1 MSSDAFSMESHMP
14 SLLFDSSV
22 IANGLA
28 GQALGRTGVYRYANS
43 LLRAIAMECSGSSR
57 PSLITLLPQVD
68 RSQLL
73 AFKSELESWP
83 ISIPQIL
90 SGIVF
95 PFWVSR
101 LLQGVLDGRVI
112 SGLERRIQMATLQ
125 FRLKELLRIKP
136 DGLIYFTPYDLA
148 SWLPSSPYFS
158 RVICIHDL
166 IPIHFPQYC
175 QPSSMKLFSRLQLQL
190 PDMDG
195 IICGSNT
202 TRDDLLNWLPV
213 LRSKP
218 IAVIPYAVDDCFS
231 YKYCS
236 HDSELLQ
243 GYGIIPRQYILS
255 VGTLEPRKNL
265 GTLLT
270 AYSKLF
276 LRLGDAVPRLVLCG
290 PAGWGDLALVE
301 QIKNLQL
308 EGKIIFTGFVSNQF
322 LATLYRNAT
331 CFVFPSVCEG
341 FGLPVLEAISSGTP
355 VLSSNHPAMV
365 EVLGDAALFFN
376 PFNSDLLSVQLER
389 IISDQELQQ
398 NLRLLG
404 LARAQQFSWQI
415 SARRTIN
422 FARSLR
428 KLAS

>member
-1 MSSDAFSMESHMP
+1 MRRDL
-14 SLLFDSSV
+14 LLFDATV
-22 IANGLA
+22 IADGL
-28 GQALGRTGVYRYANS
+28 LGLPSARTGVYRYTKC
-43 LLRAIAMECSGSSR
+43 LLQSMAAVGHEFPFEELIPFLPCAER
-57 PSLITLLPQVD
+57 PNRLALSAELLEIQLPQSVD
-68 RSQLL
+68 FCGPYL
-73 AFKSELESWP
+73 
-83 ISIPQIL
+83 PQICVNTIRAL
-90 SGIVF
+90 FGKRLTCGI
-95 PFWVSR
+95 
-101 LLQGVLDGRVI
+101 
-112 SGLERRIQMATLQ
+112 ERRIQFVVLWHKLN
-125 FRLKELLRIKP
+125 RLLLPART
-136 DGLIYFTPYDLA
+136 DCIYFTPHALTPA
-148 SWLPSSPYFS
+148 LSRFRRLK

-166 IPIHFPQYC
+166 IPVLFPEYC
-175 QPSSMKLFSRLQLQL
+175 HDWSIKFYSELRLQL
-190 PDMDG
+190 PDVDG
-195 IICGSNT
+195 IICVSEA
-202 TRDDLLNWLPV
+202 TRDDLLRWLPA
-213 LRSKP
+213 LSSKP
-218 IAVIPYAVDDCFS
+218 IVVIPHAADACFS
-231 YKYCS
+231 CETNS
-236 HDSELLQ
+236 RDPSILRELGLL
-243 GYGIIPRQYILS
+243 RHSYILS

-276 LRLGDAVPRLVLCG
+276 LRLGEAVPKLVLCG

-301 QIKNLQL
+301 KIKNLQL

-376 PFNSDLLSVQLER
+376 PFNSDQLSVQLER

-404 LARAQQFSWQI
+404 LSRAQQFSWQI
-415 SARRTIN
+415 SARRTIS